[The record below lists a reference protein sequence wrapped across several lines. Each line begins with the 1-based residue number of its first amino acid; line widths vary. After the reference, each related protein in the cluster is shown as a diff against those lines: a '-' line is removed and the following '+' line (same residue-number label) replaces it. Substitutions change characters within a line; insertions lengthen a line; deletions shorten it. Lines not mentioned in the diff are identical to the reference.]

1 VRMNVYMHYLR
12 KKEAMDFE
20 EFVKNK
26 PGCHS
31 VEEGLAV
38 WEVRNKD
45 FLHDMVMSGV
55 HIQLFVIDGYI
66 KAEIDSKKVT
76 LVSDS
81 LTDILQGRMSLKV
94 LEASDDI
101 SAIIIMLSEG
111 FLANLINNKP
121 PFPIE
126 YVMQVMQWP
135 VLLLTHEQSI
145 VMRQRLDL
153 LISFFKDE
161 THYHQMEMLKCAL
174 WMVYM
179 EMSNIFMHQKND
191 VRLVSETDRKRYLF
205 MRFVKQLPLHVR
217 EERGVGFYA
226 SELCVSCQ
234 YLERIVKMI
243 SGQTASQ
250 WISRV
255 LIGEVN
261 HQLKETEKS
270 MQQIADEFGFPDQA
284 SFTKYYKR
292 NLKMTPSEYRSKN
305 LL

>member
-1 VRMNVYMHYLR
+1 
-12 KKEAMDFE
+12 
-20 EFVKNK
+20 
-26 PGCHS
+26 
-31 VEEGLAV
+31 
-38 WEVRNKD
+38 
-45 FLHDMVMSGV
+45 MVMSGV

>member
-1 VRMNVYMHYLR
+1 
-12 KKEAMDFE
+12 
-20 EFVKNK
+20 
-26 PGCHS
+26 
-31 VEEGLAV
+31 
-38 WEVRNKD
+38 
-45 FLHDMVMSGV
+45 
-55 HIQLFVIDGYI
+55 
-66 KAEIDSKKVT
+66 
-76 LVSDS
+76 
-81 LTDILQGRMSLKV
+81 
-94 LEASDDI
+94 
-101 SAIIIMLSEG
+101 
-111 FLANLINNKP
+111 
-121 PFPIE
+121 
-126 YVMQVMQWP
+126 
-135 VLLLTHEQSI
+135 
-145 VMRQRLDL
+145 
-153 LISFFKDE
+153 
-161 THYHQMEMLKCAL
+161 
-174 WMVYM
+174 
-179 EMSNIFMHQKND
+179 MSNIFMHQKND